1 LCRQLSDQIRQD
13 AAAKFHRL
21 TRPDADS
28 KFTTAFDDIFA
39 GTARR

>member
-13 AAAKFHRL
+13 AAAKL

-28 KFTTAFDDIFA
+28 KLTTAFDGIFA